1 EAVVAA
7 ARPATSACTRPDHC
21 AQDSPLLAQAR
32 EAMSASRPGHPV
44 HFVTLLDHAENA
56 LAARIN
62 LIHSARR
69 SIDLQ
74 TYIWSHDDVGD
85 LMLNAL
91 VGAARRGVRV
101 RVLADQLFS
110 FSDVEQLATLARTS
124 PNLSIRLYNPTFNKA
139 HTSALE
145 FGAGIVC
152 CFSRFNQRMHNKLLL
167 VDDMVGITGGRNY
180 EDRYFGW
187 DPAFD

>member
-1 EAVVAA
+1 
-7 ARPATSACTRPDHC
+7 
-21 AQDSPLLAQAR
+21 
-32 EAMSASRPGHPV
+32 
-44 HFVTLLDHAENA
+44 
-56 LAARIN
+56 
-62 LIHSARR
+62 
-69 SIDLQ
+69 
-74 TYIWSHDDVGD
+74 

-187 DPAFD
+187 DPAFDYRDRDVLVAGPAARDM